1 MEKFYSI
8 AIRKRQSGDDRFF
21 EHNDFMFNELKINCH
36 NRYWLADPLLYET
49 GGKTYL
55 FYEAYDLV
63 TRKGKIG
70 YSIVSDDG
78 TATSPKIIID
88 EDFHL
93 SFPNIFEKDGNV
105 YIMPESCGDS
115 SIRLYRAL
123 KFPDVWERDRILAAD
138 TFSTDT
144 VWLDETR
151 FDTLLGSVQY
161 RKPPEG
167 KVISCWV
174 KNTMFP
180 LGPAGDSPTVVK
192 EGDYGVRNAGKI
204 FSFHGDAIRPG
215 QICTGGKYGSGL
227 AFWKIGPDLTE
238 KEIYS
243 IRAEEMEAHVRLC
256 SGKKLVGTHTYN
268 ASQNYEVI
276 DIAYFA
282 RLPRVTAVRKKIHGF
297 LWRLYIKIFRRKR

>member
-1 MEKFYSI
+1 M
-8 AIRKRQSGDDRFF
+8 
-21 EHNDFMFNELKINCH
+21 
-36 NRYWLADPLLYET
+36 
-49 GGKTYL
+49 
-55 FYEAYDLV
+55 
-63 TRKGKIG
+63 
-70 YSIVSDDG
+70 
-78 TATSPKIIID
+78 
-88 EDFHL
+88 
-93 SFPNIFEKDGNV
+93 
-105 YIMPESCGDS
+105 
-115 SIRLYRAL
+115 
-123 KFPDVWERDRILAAD
+123 
-138 TFSTDT
+138 
-144 VWLDETR
+144 
-151 FDTLLGSVQY
+151 
-161 RKPPEG
+161 
-167 KVISCWV
+167 
-174 KNTMFP
+174 
-180 LGPAGDSPTVVK
+180 K